1 MKRTTIAAVSLVAL
15 VFVAPLRWAQPHDDK
30 ERAELAQALK
40 DGKISLQQG
49 VTASGKEGKPISAK
63 YEVEDGKLQLSVY
76 TMKGDAFSEV
86 IVDHK
91 TGKISKSEPITGGDD
106 LTAAKKQAEAM
117 GKAKHTLAD
126 VIAGAEKS
134 HPGFHAVSIMPEIED
149 GAAQADVTLLKG
161 STSKQIEQPL

>member
-1 MKRTTIAAVSLVAL
+1 MRTGVMLMIGLLS
-15 VFVAPLRWAQPHDDK
+15 
-30 ERAELAQALK
+30 
-40 DGKISLQQG
+40 G
-49 VTASGKEGKPISAK
+49 VTASAQEKEAHEKAEASEAAKVAPALATALKDSKVSLASGVRAAAKEGQPISGK
-63 YEVEDGKLQLSVY
+63 FEVED
-76 TMKGDAFSEV
+76 
-86 IVDHK
+86 
-91 TGKISKSEPITGGDD
+91 
-106 LTAAKKQAEAM
+106 AM